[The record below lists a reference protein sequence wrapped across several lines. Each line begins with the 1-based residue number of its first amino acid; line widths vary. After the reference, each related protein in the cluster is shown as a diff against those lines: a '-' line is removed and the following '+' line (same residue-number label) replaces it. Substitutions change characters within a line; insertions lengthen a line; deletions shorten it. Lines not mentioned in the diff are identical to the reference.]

1 MTSRTVK
8 FGTYDTAV
16 TGGWTLNELTLSAAE
31 YQDERVTIP
40 GRSGSLDLTVA
51 LTNGEPR
58 YNDRTLSVRLE
69 SSEGTR
75 LEREA
80 VINTMINWLD
90 GWKMDI
96 VLPDDSTHY
105 LVGRLHVSKEY
116 NDPAHAAVRVT
127 AVCEPWRYNN
137 DETVVNLTASET
149 EQTTTLANQ
158 GRRTVVPVLVIA
170 DGDVSLVYGT
180 NSWTLSAGTY
190 QLPDLTLQQ
199 GENSLTYSGA
209 GTITITYREAVL

>member
-1 MTSRTVK
+1 MAKRSVK
-8 FGTYDTAV
+8 FGTYDTAA
-16 TGGWTLNELTLSAAE
+16 TGGWTLNDWTLSAAE
-31 YQDERVTIP
+31 YQEDRVVIP
-40 GRSGSLDLTVA
+40 GRSGSLDLTAA

-75 LEREA
+75 LDREA
-80 VINTMINWLD
+80 KINTMINRLD

-96 VLPDDSTHY
+96 VLPDDSAHY
-105 LVGRLHVSKEY
+105 LVGRIHVSKEY
-116 NDPAHAAVRVT
+116 NDPARAAVRVT

-137 DETVVNLTASET
+137 DETTVSLTASSS
-149 EQTTTLANQ
+149 EQTAELTNQ

-170 DGDVSLVYGT
+170 GGSVNLVYGSA
-180 NSWTLSAGTY
+180 SWSLTDGTY
-190 QLPDLTLQQ
+190 QLPDLTLPQ
-199 GENSLTYSGA
+199 GGGTLKYSGS